1 MPRRILSKL
10 LLLTAVCAAS
20 LAPRPAAAQSCDVQ
34 GYLPQVLEEKYRL
47 IDLCFTGREPKAW
60 GEGLPGVYTHF
71 APSADGRVRVALT
84 LDACG
89 GGAGNAVDMNTLHLL
104 IELNIPATLFLNARW
119 INANP
124 DVAAALAATP
134 LFELEDHGLAHK
146 PLSINGREIYGLKGT
161 ASAGAAARE
170 VEGGALRLK
179 ELTGKRP
186 RFFRSGTAYYDD
198 AALEIVA
205 SLGLKAVGFSV
216 IGDAGGTLPAAKVAS
231 ILRDVRD
238 GDIVILHFNRPKSG
252 TYEGLRRV
260 LPELLSRGVI
270 FVRLSEVQLET
281 APVRGHVPHQ
291 NFPGHNAS
299 PPLPQP

>member
-1 MPRRILSKL
+1 MPHRTLFKL
-10 LLLTAVCAAS
+10 LLLSALCAAS
-20 LAPRPAAAQSCDVQ
+20 LAPRLAAAQSCDIQ

-47 IDLCFTGREPKAW
+47 IDLSFTGRAPKAW
-60 GEGLPGVYTHF
+60 GESLPGVYTHF
-71 APSADGRVRVALT
+71 ASSADGRVRVALT

-89 GGAGNAVDMNTLHLL
+89 GGAGNAVDINILHLL
-104 IELNIPATLFLNARW
+104 IKLNIPATLFLNARW

-205 SLGLKAVGFSV
+205 SLGLKAVGFSI
-216 IGDAGGTLPAAKVAS
+216 IGDAGGTLPAPKVAS
-231 ILRDVRD
+231 ILRGVHD

-252 TYEGLRRV
+252 TYEGLRRA
-260 LPELLSRGVI
+260 LPELLARGVI
-270 FVRLSEVQLET
+270 FVRLAEVQLET
-281 APVRGHVPHQ
+281 TPPPKRVPPQ
-291 NFPGHNAS
+291 TPPGRNAN
-299 PPLPQP
+299 PPPPQP